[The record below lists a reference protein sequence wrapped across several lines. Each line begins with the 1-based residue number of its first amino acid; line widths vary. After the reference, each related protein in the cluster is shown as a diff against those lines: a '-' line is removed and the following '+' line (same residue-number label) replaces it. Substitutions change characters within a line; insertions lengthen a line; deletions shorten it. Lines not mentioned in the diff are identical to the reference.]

1 MVKSFINFDKGRIF
15 VNKDLIKRIEKLR
28 KKMISV
34 GMTKGFTAE
43 ETINLSQELDNLL
56 NLTRILLRKTSA

>member
-1 MVKSFINFDKGRIF
+1 M
-15 VNKDLIKRIEKLR
+15 NKDLIKRIEKLR

>member
-1 MVKSFINFDKGRIF
+1 MVKSFINFVKGRIF

-28 KKMISV
+28 NKMISV

-56 NLTRILLRKTSA
+56 NLTKYY

>member
-1 MVKSFINFDKGRIF
+1 LVKSFINFDKGRIF

-56 NLTRILLRKTSA
+56 NLTRILLRKTFA

>member
-1 MVKSFINFDKGRIF
+1 LVKSFINFDKGRIF
-15 VNKDLIKRIEKLR
+15 VNKNLIKSIEKLR
-28 KKMISV
+28 KKIISV

>member
-1 MVKSFINFDKGRIF
+1 MNNDFFKH
-15 VNKDLIKRIEKLR
+15 IEKLR

-56 NLTRILLRKTSA
+56 NLTRRLLRKTSA